1 MKEVDYVYFVNSG
14 RCKIVREIIAV
25 KTKLPFGK
33 CRLSLVPPEK
43 TAVLSKNQTLQKRYL
58 VLMTINVGG
67 YFGVGEDLSKIFIIS
82 DDEVKKDFC
91 FGNKNLISEA
101 CYLFSTAWFSV
112 IANLYD

>member
-1 MKEVDYVYFVNSG
+1 MIMKEVDYVYFVNSG

-101 CYLFSTAWFSV
+101 CYLFSTA
-112 IANLYD
+112 